1 MAGSEPPRRLSDN
14 DPHVAK
20 MNVWNEE
27 RPDYKILLYIPNIIG
42 YIRLFFLL
50 IAFCYLP
57 ISPATFVVHYS
68 ISIALDG
75 FDGYAARKLRQC
87 SLFGAW
93 MLYMVSAVEWASFVC
108 NHSLGADWQHSLT
121 RHKEKRIISSI
132 VACTL
137 AKNFRNPLGV
147 WAIAGLHVLPV
158 WIFGY
163 QYDLFGSHLWFLP
176 KFVEPF
182 GMVILGMGRLL
193 CFFIEMWSIWVHISS
208 LLVNTSAAL

>member
-1 MAGSEPPRRLSDN
+1 MSN
-14 DPHVAK
+14 KV
-20 MNVWNEE
+20 
-27 RPDYKILLYIPNIIG
+27 
-42 YIRLFFLL
+42 
-50 IAFCYLP
+50 
-57 ISPATFVVHYS
+57 
-68 ISIALDG
+68 
-75 FDGYAARKLRQC
+75 Q
-87 SLFGAW
+87 
-93 MLYMVSAVEWASFVC
+93 ASFVC

-208 LLVNTSAAL
+208 LLVNTSAALWSLQVNGQKLSCGCESEPGTLLPLEFWRPRPAWVRLISSANMGEAKAQHLFSRIIIMAFNFGQMVLIYSI